1 METCYFESNCSSK
14 TDNCMKIC
22 HLYLQMD
29 DMFERSYV
37 PDVRRY
43 FKLMSPQVKKD
54 ASVFKRLGEIKANIR
69 EFVEAGKNLYIFS
82 ENYGNGKTT
91 WALRILFTY
100 FHSWW
105 LTNCLTCRGVLVS
118 VPEILFRFKTE
129 KYEDS
134 FKQYVHDIETCDLV
148 VWDDI
153 SDVDLLDGDACDFLT
168 MLINKRVQS
177 FKSNIY
183 TSHLTK
189 DDLMEESS
197 PQIAHRIFTRC
208 ELIEIHA
215 DTFEEK

>member
-1 METCYFESNCSSK
+1 METCYFESSCESK

-54 ASVFKRLGEIKANIR
+54 ASVFKRLGEIKTNIR

-105 LTNCLTCRGVLVS
+105 LTNCLTCRGVLVN

-134 FKQYVHDIETCDLV
+134 FKQYVRDIETCDLV

-153 SDVDLLDGDACDFLT
+153 SDVDLLDGDVCDFLT
-168 MLINKRVQS
+168 MLINKRTQS

-189 DDLMEESS
+189 EDLMGELP

-215 DTFEEK
+215 GEYVEN